1 MKTITGHSELGYRV
15 EYAIKKDG
23 KVAIIVN
30 GNLVG
35 LVRNMEIAKRLT
47 EV

>member
-23 KVAIIVN
+23 KVVIIVN
-30 GNLVG
+30 GNVVG
-35 LVRNMEIAKRLT
+35 LVANMEVAKRLT
-47 EV
+47 VV